1 MKSTLLIILSLLFL
15 LGPAGGCG
23 NKKVPLA
30 PAAVKDIAF
39 LTMDGDLPEQTTEQ
53 LRELKITMEWMDD
66 NLIKIFRKSAF
77 QPQVIKEMSAYKP
90 EMGKLLIIKVER
102 FNAGSRAARA
112 FVGFGAGSAS
122 LDLHYKLLDEKGAL
136 LSEWRDGVGS
146 SKGATYCA
154 ETLNRRALEKVTNLL
169 TN

>member
-1 MKSTLLIILSLLFL
+1 MKSIIVITLSMLLF

-23 NKKVPLA
+23 NKKTP
-30 PAAVKDIAF
+30 PASRAIKDIAL
-39 LTMDGDLPEQTTEQ
+39 LTLDGDLPEQTTEQ

-90 EMGKLLIIKVER
+90 EMGKLLIVKVER

-154 ETLNRRALEKVTNLL
+154 ETLNKRALGKVTGLL
-169 TN
+169 IN

>member
-1 MKSTLLIILSLLFL
+1 MKSIILITLSILLL

-23 NKKVPLA
+23 NKKTPPVSMA
-30 PAAVKDIAF
+30 IKDIAF
-39 LTMDGDLPEQTTEQ
+39 LTLDGDLPEQTTEQ

-154 ETLNRRALEKVTNLL
+154 ETLNRRALEKALELL
-169 TN
+169 NN